1 MVDLLI
7 KGGRI
12 VQPDRII
19 DGCIAVDDGKITR
32 VCKIA
37 NAPKADKVIN
47 ARNHYILAGVIDP
60 HVHFR
65 DPGSTHKEDFATGSA
80 AAASGG
86 VTTVLDMPNTRPPTT
101 SAKRLND
108 KREIALKKSSI
119 DFGLHFGSAGDN
131 IEEIEK
137 VENVASTKVF
147 MNATTGGMAVTDG
160 KLLNEIVDKSNMISA
175 HAEDGMIRVA
185 AQIATSKK
193 KRLYVCHISSQ
204 DELSLFESVKDE
216 RMFSEVTPHH
226 LFLDA
231 SDIKRLGSLAMMKPA
246 LKTKK
251 DRLSLWKGLASGVI
265 DTIGSDHAP
274 HLLSEKEGENPPYGV
289 PGVETTLTLM
299 LNAVN
304 RKLIRLEHL
313 TRLTAYTPARAFNI
327 KNKGLIKEGYD
338 ADFAIVD
345 LKLEKTIRDDDIH
358 TKCGWTPYNG
368 LKTRGWAVKT
378 ILRGNVIFEDENLI
392 KGRGAE
398 VNFGAIL

>member
-7 KGGRI
+7 EGGRI

-19 DGCIAVDDGKITR
+19 EGCIAVEAGRIVR
-32 VCKIA
+32 VCKKSS
-37 NAPKADKVIN
+37 APKADKVIN
-47 ARNHYILAGVIDP
+47 VRNHYILAGVIDP

-65 DPGSTHKEDFATGSA
+65 DPGLTHKEDFATGSA

-86 VTTVLDMPNTRPPTT
+86 VTTVLDMPNTQPPTT
-101 SAKRLND
+101 SAKRLED
-108 KREIALKKSSI
+108 KRETALKKSTV
-119 DFGLHFGSAGDN
+119 DFGLHFGSVGDN
-131 IEEIEK
+131 IEEIAK
-137 VENVASTKVF
+137 AENVASTKVF
-147 MNATTGGMAVTDG
+147 MNATTGDMAVTDG
-160 KLLNEIVDKSNMISA
+160 KILDEIFDNSNMISA
-175 HAEDGMIRVA
+175 HAEDDMIKVA
-185 AQIATSKK
+185 AQLATSKK

-204 DELSLFESVKDE
+204 DELNLFESVKDE

-226 LFLDA
+226 LFLDT
-231 SDIKRLGSLAMMKPA
+231 SDIKRLGSLSLMKPK

-274 HLLSEKEGENPPYGV
+274 HLLSEKEAENPPYGV
-289 PGVETTLTLM
+289 PGVETYLTLM
-299 LNAVN
+299 LDAVN

-313 TRLTAYTPARAFNI
+313 SRLTSYNPARVFNI

-358 TKCGWTPYNG
+358 ARCGWTPFNG
-368 LKTRGWAVKT
+368 LKTRGWPVKT

-392 KGRGAE
+392 RGRGTE
-398 VNFGAIL
+398 VDFKAI